1 MQELESKFYTYA
13 YLDKDNK
20 PYYIGKGCNKRA
32 YLKHRNV
39 NTPTQNKIIILK
51 NSLTEAEALKHE
63 QYMIFIYKNCIK
75 NKINMGFPGSITYKK
90 EDPDE
95 WADSL
100 LCSIFGNKTAACILL
115 FINKET
121 ESHAL
126 RIAKTFDFGLNQ
138 TQRQL
143 KKLEQNYVLVSW
155 KVGAIRLYA
164 FNKQNPTVKNLKI
177 FLSSCK

>member
-1 MQELESKFYTYA
+1 
-13 YLDKDNK
+13 
-20 PYYIGKGCNKRA
+20 
-32 YLKHRNV
+32 
-39 NTPTQNKIIILK
+39 
-51 NSLTEAEALKHE
+51 
-63 QYMIFIYKNCIK
+63 
-75 NKINMGFPGSITYKK
+75 
-90 EDPDE
+90 
-95 WADSL
+95 
-100 LCSIFGNKTAACILL
+100 L

>member
-1 MQELESKFYTYA
+1 MKNLEKRFYTYA
-13 YLDKDNK
+13 YLDKNNK
-20 PYYIGKGCNKRA
+20 PYYIGKGSNKRA
-32 YLKHRNV
+32 YLKHKNV
-39 NTPTQNKIIILK
+39 ITPSQDKILILK
-51 NSLTEAEALKHE
+51 TNLTETEAIDHE
-63 QYMIFIYKNCIK
+63 KYMIFIYKNTIQ
-75 NKINMGFPGSITYKK
+75 NKLKSGMASSITYKK
-90 EDPDE
+90 ENPDE

-126 RIAKTFDFGLNQ
+126 RIAKTFGFGLNQ

-143 KKLEQNYVLVSW
+143 KKLEENYVLVSW
-155 KVGAIRLYA
+155 KVGAIRLYS
-164 FNKQNPTVKNLKI
+164 FNTRNPTVKNLKV